1 MFNIT
6 DTKSLHYVFIE
17 SLGNVTTDPVLLW
30 SNGGPGCS
38 SLLGL
43 FAENGPYIL
52 DNNEFKCIANEY
64 PWNANASLLYI
75 ESPAG
80 VGFSTAGVEADWA
93 QNDMSQ
99 SEDLFKAVTM
109 FFAAYP
115 EYLPNDFY
123 LSGESYAGI
132 YLPYLGWQLYQSNLQ
147 YNVSNEGGVTPAV
160 GTFYNFKGMAV
171 GNGATDWDFDNAP
184 SIPQTM
190 WGFNMITTANITA
203 YNENGCVDYFNGVR
217 PSIGKAACENI
228 T

>member
-1 MFNIT
+1 MLNVT

-93 QNDMSQ
+93 
-99 SEDLFKAVTM
+99 
-109 FFAAYP
+109 
-115 EYLPNDFY
+115 
-123 LSGESYAGI
+123 
-132 YLPYLGWQLYQSNLQ
+132 
-147 YNVSNEGGVTPAV
+147 
-160 GTFYNFKGMAV
+160 
-171 GNGATDWDFDNAP
+171 
-184 SIPQTM
+184 
-190 WGFNMITTANITA
+190 
-203 YNENGCVDYFNGVR
+203 
-217 PSIGKAACENI
+217 
-228 T
+228 

>member
-1 MFNIT
+1 MFNVT
-6 DTKSLHYVFIE
+6 ATKSLHYVFLE
-17 SLGNVTTDPVLLW
+17 STNDPANDPVLLW

-52 DNNEFKCIANEY
+52 DNNNQVCVENPY
-64 PWNANASLLYI
+64 PWNKNASLLYI

-80 VGFSTAGVEADWA
+80 VGFSRAGAEADWA
-93 QNDMSQ
+93 QNDMTQ
-99 SEDLFKAVTM
+99 SEDLFKAVEM

-115 EYLPNDFY
+115 ERLPNEFY

-132 YLPYLGWQLYQSNLQ
+132 YLPYLAWQIYQSNLQ
-147 YNVSNEGGVTPAV
+147 YNISNMGNETTPV
-160 GTFYNFKGMAV
+160 GTFYNLKGMAV

-184 SIPQTM
+184 SVPQTM
-190 WGFNMITTANITA
+190 WGFNMINTANYTA
-203 YNENGCVDYFNGVR
+203 YNSNGCVDYFNGVR
-217 PSIGKAACENI
+217 PSIGSAACPNI